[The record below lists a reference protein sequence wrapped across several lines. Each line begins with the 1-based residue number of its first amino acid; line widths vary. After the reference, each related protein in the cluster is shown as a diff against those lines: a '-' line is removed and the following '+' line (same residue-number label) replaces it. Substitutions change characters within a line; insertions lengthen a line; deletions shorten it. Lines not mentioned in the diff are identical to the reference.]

1 MPWNFLFSSFNQISL
16 LVFFFQTYTYTFFS
30 KAVEE
35 SEKRLNEVNE
45 GRGEFPMVLGRS
57 LNKIGGGISD
67 MQAKPSESYDM
78 IRHELIFRE
87 IAEQVKEVNSQERE
101 R

>member
-1 MPWNFLFSSFNQISL
+1 
-16 LVFFFQTYTYTFFS
+16 
-30 KAVEE
+30 VEE

-57 LNKIGGGISD
+57 LNKIGGGVSD

-87 IAEQVKEVNSQERE
+87 IAEQVKEVNSEERE
-101 R
+101 RDCFFPSSFFFQLYILILLIF